1 MKLEV
6 FTMKKYKE
14 FLLQYSNLPRGV
26 YILFITNMI
35 TKLGNFVIP
44 FLTLYLTK
52 GLNFPPDKVGF
63 LIMIG
68 AGFYIPG
75 SLIGGRIADHHGRK
89 YLVILSQLAA
99 ALCFIPCVI
108 NPYSIYSAYFIFGFI
123 FFGAVTEPG
132 YIALISDFT
141 SKKNRNEVFSLL
153 YIGSNVGTAIGA
165 VLAGYLFNE
174 YIRYIFI
181 GNIIAIIISV
191 TLVQVFIDET
201 YKKGELHSSSLDLD
215 LDENEKATDS
225 GFIKA
230 FLSRP
235 ILMAFSLTCII
246 FSFTHAQCLFV
257 IPLQTSELFGN
268 AGSKVFGYVITVNS
282 LVVVT
287 LTTFVTTITKRFPPL
302 VNITLGGVMY
312 FIGFGMLYF
321 VATPILFIVSSV
333 IWSIGEILVYTNQ
346 SIFIISQTPIS
357 HRGRFNAVLP
367 LITGAG
373 RAVGPAI
380 MGKFIALT
388 EIKAAWLLIM
398 VLISLASMIMYFLQ
412 LPSKRIFRKNFK
424 TE

>member
-1 MKLEV
+1 MKN
-6 FTMKKYKE
+6 YKI
-14 FLLQYSNLPRGV
+14 FVLQYSNLSRGV
-26 YILFITNMI
+26 YILFITNII

-75 SLIGGRIADHHGRK
+75 SLIGGKIADHYGRK
-89 YLVILSQLAA
+89 HLVIFSQLAA
-99 ALCFIPCVI
+99 ALCFIPCTV
-108 NPYSIYSAYFIFGFI
+108 NPYSFYSAYFIFGFI
-123 FFGAVTEPG
+123 FFSAMTEPG

-141 SKKNRNEVFSLL
+141 TKTNRNEIFSLL

-165 VLAGYLFNE
+165 ILAGYLFND
-174 YIRYIFI
+174 YIRFIFI
-181 GNIIAIIISV
+181 GNIVAILISII
-191 TLVQVFIDET
+191 LVQFFIDEPF
-201 YKKGELHSSSLDLD
+201 KKEKYHNSFGEL
-215 LDENEKATDS
+215 DESEKAVDS
-225 GFIKA
+225 GFIRA
-230 FLSRP
+230 FFSRP
-235 ILMAFSLTCII
+235 LLVAFSITCII

-257 IPLQTSELFGN
+257 IPLQTSELFGGE
-268 AGSKVFGYVITVNS
+268 GSKIFGYVITTNS
-282 LVVVT
+282 IIVVT
-287 LTTFVTTITKRFPPL
+287 LTTFITTATKKFPAL
-302 VNITLGGVMY
+302 TNVAFGGIMY

-321 VATPILFIVSSV
+321 VTSPTLFILSSI
-333 IWSIGEILVYTNQ
+333 IWSTGEILVYTNQ

-398 VLISLASMIMYFLQ
+398 VLISLASMTMYFLQ
-412 LPSKRIFRKNFK
+412 IYSVKKSSIQ
-424 TE
+424 